1 MERDLIKFNKNI
13 TKVTKEIAK
22 YEDEKGNYMLI
33 PTGQLLCNV
42 EYMEL
47 DEISYKKALFE
58 MIIDKDAKYNKI
70 TITKPVDKYTKT
82 KNEKDKGTIIDAE
95 VEVSQV
101 WVVKNGLSLTK
112 AFNVKKEA
120 LKLVEELNNKYLE
133 MAELK
138 QN

>member
-1 MERDLIKFNKNI
+1 MERDLIKFNERVSKL
-13 TKVTKEIAK
+13 TKEIAK

-58 MIIDKDAKYNKI
+58 MIIDKDVEYNKI

-95 VEVSQV
+95 LEVIQV
-101 WVVKNGLSLTK
+101 WVVKNGIGLTK

-138 QN
+138 

>member
-1 MERDLIKFNKNI
+1 MKRDLIKFNENI

-22 YEDEKGNYMLI
+22 YEDNKGNYMLI

-58 MIIDKDAKYNKI
+58 MIIDKDVEYNKI
-70 TITKPVDKYTKT
+70 TVTKPVDKYTKT

-101 WVVKNGLSLTK
+101 WVVKNGLGLTK
-112 AFNVKKEA
+112 AYNSKEKA
-120 LKLVEELNNKYLE
+120 LSYVEEINNKYLE

-138 QN
+138 

>member
-22 YEDEKGNYMLI
+22 YEDNKGNYMLI

-42 EYMEL
+42 EYIEL
-47 DEISYKKALFE
+47 DEISYKKALYE
-58 MIIDKDAKYNKI
+58 MIIDKDVEYNKI

-82 KNEKDKGTIIDAE
+82 KNEKDKGIIIDTE

-101 WVVKNGLSLTK
+101 WVVKNGLGLTK
-112 AFNVKKEA
+112 AYNEKVRA
-120 LKLVEELNNKYLE
+120 LQVVNELNNKYLE

-138 QN
+138 

>member
-13 TKVTKEIAK
+13 TKVTKEITK

-58 MIIDKDAKYNKI
+58 MIIDKDVEYNKI

-101 WVVKNGLSLTK
+101 WVVKNGLGLTK
-112 AFNVKKEA
+112 AYNSKEKA
-120 LKLVEELNNKYLE
+120 LSYVEEINNKYLE

-138 QN
+138 